1 MNDLEE
7 PVFKSLFGE
16 TFEKC
21 FGYRITSPLSE
32 PDSKHLSNKI
42 FDQTGL
48 VIGAKSLK
56 NYSLFIAPDKN
67 KESKRENPSIATLD
81 TLARYVLD
89 APFTD
94 EIKRQENE
102 SDYPYWFQYR
112 SRFADKLS
120 RKRNFITSLK
130 KSSFL
135 YIFGLAIVF
144 GFYIV
149 KVLNEKNERGAF
161 TDNFNSVKSDSLSG
175 NGWIV
180 KSVDTA
186 WWNKRNAL
194 PGHLTLYTLR
204 GDNWPL
210 GENQAGIR
218 NLLMRKLDLDCFMVE
233 IHLTDFIPNQNWQQA
248 GILLSEDST
257 FKGKMIR
264 LSISYNDFFGGYS
277 KPPEIIIQAISSSES
292 GSKSKPEE
300 IAHFTLFS
308 LEPANKSIIEN
319 NLAYSALK
327 IEKKGTHFRFLYTT
341 GSSESFTFKEVANGD
356 FNIKPGFVSIFSVQ
370 GWSDHENFIPAHFDS
385 FSLAGIDCT
394 KRNTK

>member
-1 MNDLEE
+1 MNDLDE

-16 TFEKC
+16 ACEKC
-21 FGYRITSPLSE
+21 FGYRISSPLSE
-32 PDSKHLSNKI
+32 PDSKHFSNKI
-42 FDQTGL
+42 FDLTGL
-48 VIGAKSLK
+48 VIGAKSIK
-56 NYSLFIAPDKN
+56 NYSFFLTSGKN
-67 KESKRENPSIATLD
+67 KEPKRENPSIATLD

-89 APFTD
+89 APYTD

-112 SRFADKLS
+112 SGYFDKLS
-120 RKRNFITSLK
+120 RKRNFINSLK

-135 YIFGLAIVF
+135 YIFGLAIVC

-149 KVLNEKNERGAF
+149 KILNEKDETGAF
-161 TDNFNSVKSDSLSG
+161 TDNFNSVKADSLSK

-186 WWNKRNAL
+186 WWNKRNVL
-194 PGHLTLYTLR
+194 PGHLTLYTLK

-233 IHLTDFIPNQNWQQA
+233 IHLTDFIPRQNWQQA

-257 FKGKMIR
+257 FNGKMIR
-264 LSISYNDFFGGYS
+264 LSLSYNDFFGGYS

-300 IAHFTLFS
+300 IAHFSLFN
-308 LEPANKSIIEN
+308 LEPANKTIIES
-319 NLAYSALK
+319 NLANSALK
-327 IEKKGTHFRFLYTT
+327 IEKKGTHFRFLYTA
-341 GSSESFTFKEVANGD
+341 GSSETFTFKEVANGD

-370 GWSDHENFIPAHFDS
+370 GWSDHENYIPAHFDS
-385 FSLAGIDCT
+385 FILARIDCT
-394 KRNTK
+394 KRDTK

>member
-1 MNDLEE
+1 MNDLDV
-7 PVFKSLFGE
+7 PVFKSLF
-16 TFEKC
+16 TDTCEKC

-56 NYSLFIAPDKN
+56 NYSLSIVPDKN
-67 KESKRENPSIATLD
+67 KETKRENPSIATLD

-89 APFTD
+89 APYTD

-112 SRFADKLS
+112 SRYTDKLS
-120 RKRNFITSLK
+120 RKKNFIASLK

-144 GFYIV
+144 GFYIF
-149 KVLNEKNERGAF
+149 KVINEKEAKGLF
-161 TDNFNSVKSDSLSG
+161 TDNFNSVTSDSLLK
-175 NGWIV
+175 NGWFV
-180 KSVDTA
+180 RSADTA
-186 WWNKRNAL
+186 WWNKRNVL
-194 PGHLTLYTLR
+194 PGHLTLYSLK

-210 GENQAGIR
+210 GENRAAIS
-218 NLLMRKLDLDCFMVE
+218 NLLMRKIDLDCFMVE
-233 IHLTDFIPNQNWQQA
+233 IHLTDFIPGENWQQA

-257 FKGKMIR
+257 FTGKMIR
-264 LSISYNDFFGGYS
+264 LSISYNDFFGGYKKS
-277 KPPEIIIQAISSSES
+277 PEIIIQAISSSES
-292 GSKSKPEE
+292 GSESKPEE

-308 LEPANKSIIEN
+308 LEPANKSIIDN
-319 NLAYSALK
+319 NLANSALK
-327 IEKKGTHFRFLYTT
+327 IEKKGNHFRFLYTT

-356 FNIKPGFVSIFSVQ
+356 YNIIPRFVSIFSMK
-370 GWSDHENFIPAHFDS
+370 GWSDNENIIPAHFDS
-385 FSLAGIDCT
+385 FSMVRIDCS
-394 KRNTK
+394 KGDPK

>member
-1 MNDLEE
+1 MNDLDV
-7 PVFKSLFGE
+7 PVFKSLF
-16 TFEKC
+16 TDTCEKC

-56 NYSLFIAPDKN
+56 NYSLSIVPDKN
-67 KESKRENPSIATLD
+67 KETKRENPSIATLD

-89 APFTD
+89 APYTD

-112 SRFADKLS
+112 SRYTDKLS
-120 RKRNFITSLK
+120 RKKNFIASLK

-144 GFYIV
+144 GFYIF
-149 KVLNEKNERGAF
+149 KVINEKEAKGLF
-161 TDNFNSVKSDSLSG
+161 TDNFNSVTSDSLLK
-175 NGWIV
+175 NGWFV
-180 KSVDTA
+180 RSADTA
-186 WWNKRNAL
+186 WWNKRNVL
-194 PGHLTLYTLR
+194 PGHLTLYSLK

-210 GENQAGIR
+210 GENRAAIS
-218 NLLMRKLDLDCFMVE
+218 NLLMRKIDLDCFMVE
-233 IHLTDFIPNQNWQQA
+233 IHLTDFIPGENWQQA

-257 FKGKMIR
+257 FTGKMIR
-264 LSISYNDFFGGYS
+264 LSISYNDFFGGYKKS
-277 KPPEIIIQAISSSES
+277 PEIIIQAISSSES
-292 GSKSKPEE
+292 GSESKPEE

-308 LEPANKSIIEN
+308 LEPANKSIIDN
-319 NLAYSALK
+319 NLANSALK

-356 FNIKPGFVSIFSVQ
+356 YNIIPRFVSIFSMK
-370 GWSDHENFIPAHFDS
+370 GWSDNENIIPAHFDS
-385 FSLAGIDCT
+385 FSMVRIDCS
-394 KRNTK
+394 KGDPK